1 MIKAYKKDNFLQR
14 IRNWFEERYQI
25 NEVIER
31 NITKKKI
38 PKGISWF
45 RCMGGLALIAFM
57 IQVGTG
63 IFLAFYYVPSAS
75 EAFNSVQYIRHA
87 VPYGWL
93 IQKVHAVTPHFMIAP
108 LFAHMFRILFK
119 GLYKKPRELHWVSGA
134 SLLVL
139 TLVICYTG
147 TWLPANSLSY
157 WGVSS
162 VGGEA
167 AMPTMVA
174 NHVVGTYQVVHL
186 VGSAE
191 GMEGTMTSHGFVL
204 LYALHII
211 CIPLMMCILM
221 GFHFLM
227 IRRTGV
233 SEPL

>member
-1 MIKAYKKDNFLQR
+1 MNKTYKKIKYLQGT
-14 IRNWFEERYQI
+14 INWFEERYQLREI
-25 NEVIER
+25 IER
-31 NITKKKI
+31 NLTKKKI

-45 RCMGGLALIAFM
+45 RCMGGFALIAFLM
-57 IQVGTG
+57 QFGTG
-63 IFLAFYYVPSAS
+63 IFLVFYYVPSAS

-87 VPYGWL
+87 IPYGWL
-93 IQKVHAVTPHFMIAP
+93 IQKVHAVAPHFMIVS
-108 LFAHMFRILFK
+108 LFVHMFRILFK
-119 GLYKKPRELHWVSGA
+119 GLYKNPRELHWVSGA

-139 TLVICYTG
+139 TLIICYTG
-147 TWLPANSLSY
+147 SYLPANNLSY

-174 NHVVGTYQVVHL
+174 NHVVGTYQDVHL

-191 GMEGTMTSHGFVL
+191 GMKGTISSNGFVM

>member
-1 MIKAYKKDNFLQR
+1 MLTNIKNNALDWLDD
-14 IRNWFEERYQI
+14 RYQLREI
-25 NEVIER
+25 IEK

-45 RCMGGLALIAFM
+45 RCMGGLALIAFLV
-57 IQVGTG
+57 QVGTG
-63 IFLAFYYVPSAS
+63 IFLVFYYVPSAT

-93 IQKVHAVTPHFMIAP
+93 IQKVHSVAPHFMIAP
-108 LFAHMFRILFK
+108 LLVHMLRILFK
-119 GLYKKPRELHWVSGA
+119 GLYRKPRELHWVSGA

-139 TLVICYTG
+139 TLIICYTG
-147 TWLPANSLSY
+147 THLPANSLSY

-162 VGGEA
+162 VGSEVS
-167 AMPTMVA
+167 MPTMVTD
-174 NHVVGTYQVVHL
+174 HIVGTYQD
-186 VGSAE
+186 
-191 GMEGTMTSHGFVL
+191 EGTITSHGFVL
-204 LYALHII
+204 FYALHII
-211 CIPLMMCILM
+211 CIPLIMCILM